1 MRIGVYAVALLGL
14 LAKAAGADGASDL
27 AGRLQAL
34 RSPGPVAAALRLEL
48 RLERTLHHK
57 SANGQAT
64 VRLEVEEND
73 RGTHVHWEP
82 AVLREANEEERQH
95 DTAPDRLLPV
105 REALK
110 ELDPVR
116 LGHLLDQAGTIAGL
130 TKGAPAEE
138 AAETYE
144 GHAARRLVYRFQP
157 RLSWTDAYYL
167 KHSEG
172 RFTIWIAADG
182 TPIAS
187 ESLASFEGKTSRMFG
202 RFKGT
207 TRISTRYAAEGG
219 RLRVAERDMDEA
231 NSREDGSEEEHTVRR
246 FVLERRA
253 AEVTR

>member
-1 MRIGVYAVALLGL
+1 MRIGVYALTLLGL
-14 LAKAAGADGASDL
+14 VSRTAAADGASDL
-27 AGRLQAL
+27 ASRLHAL
-34 RSPGPVAAALRLEL
+34 RAPGPVAATLRLEL
-48 RLERTLHHK
+48 RLERTLHHTTV
-57 SANGQAT
+57 NGQAS
-64 VRLEVEEND
+64 VRLDIEEDD

-95 DTAPDRLLPV
+95 DASTDRLLPV

-130 TKGAPAEE
+130 TKGPPAEE
-138 AAETYE
+138 DAESYE
-144 GHAARRLVYRFQP
+144 GHEARRLVYRFQP

-172 RFTIWIAADG
+172 RFTIWIAPDG

-187 ESLASFEGKTSRMFG
+187 DSVASFEGKTSRMFG

-207 TRISTRYAAEGG
+207 TRVSTHYAAEGG
-219 RLRVAERDMDEA
+219 RLRVAARDVDEA
-231 NSREDGSEEEHTVRR
+231 DSRDDGGEAEHTVRR
-246 FVLERRA
+246 FVLERR
-253 AEVTR
+253 ERP